1 MKIGMF
7 DSGMG
12 GLSLL
17 HKAIKYLPG
26 EDYVFYADIKNVP
39 YGSKTPEQIK
49 AFSSAAAEFMI
60 EKGCKAMVVA
70 CNTATSVAIE
80 HLRNKF
86 DFPILGIEPAVK
98 PAVTHEGHK
107 RVLVMATP
115 VTVREAKL
123 HMLISRLDATEDV
136 DLLAMPDLVTF
147 AECEN
152 FGAEVE
158 EYIKKQ
164 LGDTDLSQYS
174 SLVLGCTHFNNFKD
188 TFAKIFPKDTAIIDG
203 SRATIRHLDS
213 ILTEKGMRGGGSGEI
228 EYYTSGGIL
237 ADDAFCKKAQRFL
250 ERLEEMEKITNGTL

>member
-1 MKIGMF
+1 MKIGIF

-26 EDYVFYADIKNVP
+26 EDYIFYADVANVP
-39 YGSKTPEQIK
+39 YGSKTPEQIR

-60 EKGCKAMVVA
+60 AKGCKAMVVA

-80 HLRNKF
+80 HLRSNY

-123 HMLISRLDATEDV
+123 HMLISRLEAQDDV
-136 DLLAMPDLVTF
+136 DLLAMPDLVSF
-147 AECEN
+147 AEREE
-152 FGAEVE
+152 FGAAVE

-164 LGDTDLSQYS
+164 LGDTDLTQYS
-174 SLVLGCTHFNNFKD
+174 DLVLGCTHYNNFKD
-188 TFAKIFPKDTAIIDG
+188 TFSKIFPKETAIIDG

-213 ILTEKGMRGGGSGEI
+213 ILTEKGMRGGGNGNV
-228 EYYTSGGIL
+228 EYYTSGGVL
-237 ADDAFCKKAQRFL
+237 ADNAFCEKAQRFL
-250 ERLEEMEKITNGTL
+250 SRLEEMEKITCGTL

>member
-49 AFSSAAAEFMI
+49 EFSSAAAEFMI

-123 HMLISRLDATEDV
+123 HMLISRLDAKDDV
-136 DLLAMPDLVTF
+136 DLLAMPELVTF
-147 AECEN
+147 AENEE

-158 EYIKKQ
+158 EYIKNQ

-188 TFAKIFPKDTAIIDG
+188 TFAKIFPGDTAIIDG

-213 ILTEKGMRGGGSGEI
+213 ILTEKGIRGGGSGAV

-237 ADDAFCKKAQRFL
+237 ADVAFCEKSQRFL